1 MRHVLI
7 ISFLNTTCLT
17 TSQKLEDSVR
27 EGILSCFTLVDYLLN
42 ETVELEVYNSESCRV
57 MVVKITMTNSMSGL
71 LLQSLL

>member
-57 MVVKITMTNSMSGL
+57 MVKITMTNTMSGL